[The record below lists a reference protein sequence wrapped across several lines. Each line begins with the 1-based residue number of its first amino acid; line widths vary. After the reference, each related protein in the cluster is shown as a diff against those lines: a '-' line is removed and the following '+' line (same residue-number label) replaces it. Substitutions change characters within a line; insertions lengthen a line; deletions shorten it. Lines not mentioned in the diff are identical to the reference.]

1 MDAIEGLQQQDL
13 AAWRARIRQ
22 LRQKLREARSLPRQ
36 PQSVP
41 QEAAPPPTPE
51 QPQKPVRSAQRHGRS
66 LEAELKAILTQA
78 AETEVSDA
86 RAKEE
91 AWERIDRTRAKTLS
105 QNR

>member
-1 MDAIEGLQQQDL
+1 
-13 AAWRARIRQ
+13 
-22 LRQKLREARSLPRQ
+22 
-36 PQSVP
+36 
-41 QEAAPPPTPE
+41 
-51 QPQKPVRSAQRHGRS
+51 